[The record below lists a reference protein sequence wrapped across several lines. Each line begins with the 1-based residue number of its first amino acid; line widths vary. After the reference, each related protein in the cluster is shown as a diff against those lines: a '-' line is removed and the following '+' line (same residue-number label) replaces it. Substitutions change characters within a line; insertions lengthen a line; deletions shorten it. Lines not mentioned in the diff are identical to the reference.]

1 MKDYPAIHLTPNES
15 RYYHVMDE
23 LYLKEYGSSVH
34 MAEKI
39 VYSSN
44 TMEACIDTLEE
55 TNAVLF
61 FPGSME
67 HYFRQFDVVSLQLSE
82 NPPVSS
88 IGIYMLR
95 ERHEDPLLQDRLQ
108 LMQQNL
114 KA

>member
-1 MKDYPAIHLTPNES
+1 
-15 RYYHVMDE
+15 MDE

-44 TMEACIDTLEE
+44 TMEACIETLEG
-55 TNAVLF
+55 TNAILF

-67 HYFRQFDVVSLQLSE
+67 SYFSQFNIVSLQLTE
-82 NPPVSS
+82 NQKTNS

-95 ERHEDPLLQDRLQ
+95 ERHEDLQLSDMLQ
-108 LMQQNL
+108 LMQHNL
-114 KA
+114 KERLHLLA